1 MRRCASCIITENYP
15 CIDFDEEGVC
25 SLCREHAPPYEPAG
39 EEALEEAVG
48 PFRGSGEK
56 YDCIVAFS
64 GGRDSTYVLRHAV
77 RQLGLR
83 TLALFTD
90 NGFVPDHTYRN
101 LHRTTEL
108 LGVDLRVEKYRTL
121 RMAFPGMLRAWMRK
135 PSAATVGL
143 FCTGCSFGRRMKLPR
158 TAEELRIPLMIVG
171 GGEPERSFA
180 ERLLVPE
187 GRETGRKGIMRGFA
201 REIRNNPHIVM
212 SPVRTTIM
220 GLEFALRYLEA
231 PILRMLDMDYPKKK
245 VFPYRYL
252 GWDESVIMRTIEEE
266 LQWESGDMCGTPWR
280 SDCLIAPLKNY
291 IYGRMLGFHKVDE
304 ILAGMVRL
312 GHIDRETALNRLE
325 SESWVNPSYLEAFL
339 RDCGTSLSELDRA
352 IDHAAGRGS
361 PRNS

>member
-1 MRRCASCIITENYP
+1 MRQCASCIITENYP
-15 CIDFDEEGVC
+15 CIDFDEDGVC
-25 SLCREHAPPYEPAG
+25 SLCREHTPPPPPAG
-39 EEALEEAVG
+39 EEALEEAVA

-64 GGRDSTYVLRHAV
+64 GGRDSTYILWHAV
-77 RQLGLR
+77 RELGLS

-101 LHRTTEL
+101 LHRTTDL
-108 LGVDLRVEKYRTL
+108 LGVDLRVEKYSTL

-135 PSAATVGL
+135 PSPATVGL
-143 FCTGCSFGRRMKLPR
+143 LCTGCSYGRRMKLPG
-158 TAEELRIPLMIVG
+158 TAGELRIPLMMVG

-180 ERLLVPE
+180 ERLLLPE
-187 GRETGRKGIMRGFA
+187 GEEMGRKGVMKGFV
-201 REIRNNPHIVM
+201 RELGNNPRIAM

-245 VFPYRYL
+245 VFPFRYL
-252 GWDESVIMRTIEEE
+252 GWDESVIMGTIEEE
-266 LQWESGDMCGTPWR
+266 LNWESGDMCGTPWR

-312 GHIDRETALNRLE
+312 GHIDRDTAMKRLE
-325 SESWVNPSYLEAFL
+325 SESWVNPSYLDGFL
-339 RDCGTSLSELDRA
+339 KDCGTSLARLDRA
-352 IDHAAGRGS
+352 IDHAAGGGS
-361 PRNS
+361 SQNS